1 MAGSVNKVILI
12 GNVGADPEIRRTQDG
27 RPIANIRL
35 ATSETWR
42 DRNSG
47 ERREKTEWHTI
58 VVFNEGLCKVVEQY
72 VKKGAKLYIEGQLQ
86 TRKWQ
91 DQQGQDRYST
101 EVVLQGFGS
110 TLTMLDGRG
119 EGGGASG
126 GRGSAGGG
134 NDYGDDYDG
143 RGEGGGAS
151 GGRGSAGGGNDYGDD
166 YGAPAPSSSPSRG
179 GGGGG
184 NFSRDLD
191 DDIPF

>member
-27 RPIANIRL
+27 RPIANLRI
-35 ATSETWR
+35 ATSEQWR

-47 ERREKTEWHTI
+47 ERREKTEWHNV

-91 DQQGQDRYST
+91 DQTGNDRYST
-101 EVVLQGFGS
+101 EVVLQGFNS

-119 EGGGASG
+119 EGGGRSQG
-126 GRGSAGGG
+126 GDFGGDYG
-134 NDYGDDYDG
+134 NDYG
-143 RGEGGGAS
+143 S
-151 GGRGSAGGGNDYGDD
+151 SA
-166 YGAPAPSSSPSRG
+166 APAPRAGGRSQGSSPPA
-179 GGGGG
+179 G
-184 NFSRDLD
+184 NFSRDMD

>member
-1 MAGSVNKVILI
+1 MQLPVMMAGGQDDEMAGSVNKVILI

-27 RPIANIRL
+27 RPIANLRI

-47 ERREKTEWHTI
+47 ERKEKTEWHTV

-91 DQQGQDRYST
+91 DQTGNDRYST
-101 EVVLQGFGS
+101 EIVLQGFNS

-119 EGGGASG
+119 EGGGRSG
-126 GRGSAGGG
+126 GGDFGGG
-134 NDYGDDYDG
+134 NDYGSGGGSGYGGGYDQQPSS
-143 RGEGGGAS
+143 RGGAS
-151 GGRGSAGGGNDYGDD
+151 
-166 YGAPAPSSSPSRG
+166 RG
-179 GGGGG
+179 GSQPSGG
-184 NFSRDLD
+184 FSNDMD

>member
-134 NDYGDDYDG
+134 NDYGDDY
-143 RGEGGGAS
+143 
-151 GGRGSAGGGNDYGDD
+151 
-166 YGAPAPSSSPSRG
+166 GAPAPSSSPSRG

>member
-27 RPIANIRL
+27 RPIANLRI
-35 ATSETWR
+35 ATSESWR

-47 ERREKTEWHTI
+47 ERKEKTEWHTV

-72 VKKGAKLYIEGQLQ
+72 IKKGAKLYIEGALQ

-91 DQQGQDRYST
+91 DQNGNDRYST

-119 EGGGASG
+119 EGGGGNRG
-126 GRGSAGGG
+126 GDYGGGDSYGGGSSGGG
-134 NDYGDDYDG
+134 NY
-143 RGEGGGAS
+143 GGGY
-151 GGRGSAGGGNDYGDD
+151 DQQ
-166 YGAPAPSSSPSRG
+166 PSRSG
-179 GGGGG
+179 GGGGSRG
-184 NFSRDLD
+184 GQSSGGGGFSNDMD

>member
-1 MAGSVNKVILI
+1 MAGSVNKVILV

-35 ATSETWR
+35 ATSESWR

-47 ERREKTEWHTI
+47 ERREKTEWHTV

-91 DQQGQDRYST
+91 DQTGNDRYTT
-101 EVVLQGFGS
+101 EVVLQGFNS

-119 EGGGASG
+119 DGGGERRGGGDYGGGSSYGGNQNYDDHGAQPASSGRSGGGAS
-126 GRGSAGGG
+126 
-134 NDYGDDYDG
+134 
-143 RGEGGGAS
+143 
-151 GGRGSAGGGNDYGDD
+151 
-166 YGAPAPSSSPSRG
+166 
-179 GGGGG
+179 
-184 NFSRDLD
+184 NFSRDMD

>member
-1 MAGSVNKVILI
+1 MQLPVMTAGGQDDEMAGSVNKVILI

-27 RPIANIRL
+27 RPIANLRI
-35 ATSETWR
+35 ATSESWR

-47 ERREKTEWHTI
+47 ERKEKTEWHTV

-91 DQQGQDRYST
+91 DQTGNDRYST
-101 EVVLQGFGS
+101 EIVLQGFNS

-119 EGGGASG
+119 EGGGGARSG
-126 GRGSAGGG
+126 GGDFGGSDYGSGGG
-134 NDYGDDYDG
+134 NYGGGYEQQPA
-143 RGEGGGAS
+143 RGGAS
-151 GGRGSAGGGNDYGDD
+151 
-166 YGAPAPSSSPSRG
+166 RG
-179 GGGGG
+179 GSQTSGG
-184 NFSRDLD
+184 FSNDMD

>member
-47 ERREKTEWHTI
+47 ERREKTEWHTV

-126 GRGSAGGG
+126 GRGSA
-134 NDYGDDYDG
+134 
-143 RGEGGGAS
+143 A
-151 GGRGSAGGGNDYGDD
+151 GGNDYGDD

-179 GGGGG
+179 GGGG

>member
-1 MAGSVNKVILI
+1 MAGSVNKVILV

-27 RPIANIRL
+27 RPIANLRI

-47 ERREKTEWHTI
+47 ERREKTEWHTV

-126 GRGSAGGG
+126 GRGSA
-134 NDYGDDYDG
+134 
-143 RGEGGGAS
+143 A
-151 GGRGSAGGGNDYGDD
+151 GGNDYGDD

-191 DDIPF
+191 DDIPV